1 MSSVAHPPTPTA
13 QRGVASVLRIREMW
27 ASLAIGLMWVAVA
40 VSAVWGPDLVSY
52 SSDTSS
58 TTVPSGIA
66 VAMFAS
72 IGTWA
77 MAKYSLGSTQERAD

>member
-1 MSSVAHPPTPTA
+1 
-13 QRGVASVLRIREMW
+13 MW

-77 MAKYSLGSTQERAD
+77 MAKYALGSAQKRAD